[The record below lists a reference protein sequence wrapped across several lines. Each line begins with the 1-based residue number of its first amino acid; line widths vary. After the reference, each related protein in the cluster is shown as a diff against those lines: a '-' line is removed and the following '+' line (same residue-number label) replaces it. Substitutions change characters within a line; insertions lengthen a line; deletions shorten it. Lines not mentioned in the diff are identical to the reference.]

1 MLWNVARNMV
11 KIMGKRTELIKYIQ
25 QLDDDKVD
33 KLYEIAMPSSKTTI
47 DEPQDLSEFLGI
59 LNWNIDA
66 VAYQREIRDE
76 WD

>member
-1 MLWNVARNMV
+1 
-11 KIMGKRTELIKYIQ
+11 MGKRTELIKYIQ

>member
-1 MLWNVARNMV
+1 MV

-47 DEPQDLSEFLGI
+47 DEPQDLSVFLGI